1 MINRTGLHRTL
12 VIHYSRQ
19 AHCATTTV
27 VHSSRPRTRSRHGQ
41 SSTCRRTQRH
51 TTGRETLQGEWT
63 PMRCGMCPSALL
75 IVTAKSG
82 RNLAAD
88 ECNRAG

>member
-27 VHSSRPRTRSRHGQ
+27 VHSSRPRTRSRHGAVQ
-41 SSTCRRTQRH
+41 YLPQD
-51 TTGRETLQGEWT
+51 
-63 PMRCGMCPSALL
+63 
-75 IVTAKSG
+75 
-82 RNLAAD
+82 AATY
-88 ECNRAG
+88 NRS